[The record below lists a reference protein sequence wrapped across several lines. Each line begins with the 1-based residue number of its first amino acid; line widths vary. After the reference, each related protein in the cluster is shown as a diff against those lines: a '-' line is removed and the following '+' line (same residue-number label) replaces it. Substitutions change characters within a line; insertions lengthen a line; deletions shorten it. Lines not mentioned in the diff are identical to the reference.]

1 MTPAESYPAPAA
13 SRDSSS
19 APENAGNERRQF
31 LQRALWGAAAAYCF
45 APAYAL
51 WRYVFSPAERP
62 TPPAPPMTLPPD
74 LFARDNYAYLRFGA
88 KNVCL
93 LQQTGAAP
101 PRAFNLR
108 CTHAGCTIAWQAQAR
123 KFVCPCHGAEFHAD
137 GSPAKLPAV
146 EPLEELA
153 VRPSAEGQ
161 TLFDEPLLRR

>member
-1 MTPAESYPAPAA
+1 MTSGDSSPLPTPNRGASAAPAG
-13 SRDSSS
+13 DD
-19 APENAGNERRQF
+19 ERRQF
-31 LQRALWGAAAAYCF
+31 LRRALWGAAAAYSF

-51 WRYVFSPAERP
+51 WRYVISPAERP
-62 TPPAPPMTLPPD
+62 APPAPQMTLPPD
-74 LFARDNYAYLRFGA
+74 VFARADYAYLRFGG

-93 LQQTGAAP
+93 LRQNDET

-108 CTHAGCTIAWQAQAR
+108 CTHAGCTVAWQAQSR

-153 VRPSAEGQ
+153 VRSTDEGQ
-161 TLFDEPLLRR
+161 TLFDEPLARP